1 MKLPR
6 FAALIALTLLA
17 ALALVT
23 SVGCAQ
29 EATSPEPTST
39 AIPEPTPTATPE
51 PISVKLALDWYP
63 NANHLGLFIAKNKG
77 YFADEGL
84 NVTMY
89 TPSDPSTV
97 LQTVAAGSDDF
108 GMNYQL
114 DILLARDKGVPAV
127 SILGVVQHPL
137 NSVMTL
143 KTSGL
148 ERPSQLKGKKVGYP
162 GIPTNEPLL
171 DTMLKF
177 DGLNGLEDVEMVN
190 IGWNISESLISG
202 KVDAV
207 IGAYWTHE
215 SIHIE
220 NLGHP
225 VNVMRIEEWGVPD
238 HYELILVTSEDYL
251 AENEDVVERMV
262 RAVKRGFQDAIED
275 PQAGVD
281 VLVQENPGEIDE
293 KIDRPGADLLQS
305 MWQLEGG
312 GGFGTQETAR
322 WESFVQWMKDNDM
335 IGQSLEASAAY
346 RNDIGD

>member
-1 MKLPR
+1 MTKLPKI
-6 FAALIALTLLA
+6 FTLTLLSALALIATT
-17 ALALVT
+17 ALAC
-23 SVGCAQ
+23 SS
-29 EATSPEPTST
+29 EPETVD
-39 AIPEPTPTATPE
+39 A
-51 PISVKLALDWYP
+51 VNLALDWYP
-63 NANHLGLFIAKNKG
+63 NANHLGLYIAQREG
-77 YFADEGL
+77 YFEDERL

-97 LQTVAAGSDDF
+97 LQTVAAGSDHF

-114 DILLARDKGVPAV
+114 DVLLARNKDVPVV

-171 DTMLKF
+171 DTMLKH

-215 SIHIE
+215 SIHME
-220 NLGHP
+220 NIGHP

-238 HYELILVTSEDYL
+238 HYELVLVTSEDYL
-251 AENEDVVERMV
+251 ENNSDVAERLV
-262 RAVKRGFQDAIED
+262 RAVKRGFEKAIED

-281 VLVQENPGEIDE
+281 TLVAENPDEIDE
-293 KIDRPGADLLQS
+293 KIDRPGADLLQP
-305 MWQLEGG
+305 MWQLPGG
-312 GGFGTQETAR
+312 GGFGTQETDR
-322 WESFVQWMKDNDM
+322 WNSFVQWMKDNGM
-335 IGQSLEASAAY
+335 IEPSLDASAAY
-346 RNDIGD
+346 RNDIGN